1 MTDTLQRLVAALGER
16 YALEREIGAGGMAT
30 VYLARDLRHG
40 RNVAVKVIRPELS
53 GSGGIARFLREIE
66 LAARLQHPHIL
77 PVFDSGTVD
86 DGAGGQMPYFVM
98 PFVEGETLRARLGR
112 EKQLPVEDAVSLAA
126 EVADALA
133 YAHASGVVHR
143 DVKPENILMSGGHG
157 VVADFGVA
165 KAIERGASASGEVT
179 SGLTQVGLAI
189 GTPNY
194 MAPEQA
200 TGREQVDARA
210 DQYS

>member
-1 MTDTLQRLVAALGER
+1 MTDTLQRLIAALGER

-30 VYLARDLRHG
+30 VYLAKDLRHS
-40 RNVAVKVIRPELS
+40 RPVAIKVVRPELS
-53 GSGGIARFLREIE
+53 GPGGIARFLREIE

-86 DGAGGQMPYFVM
+86 DGAGGQTPYFVM

-112 EKQLPVEDAVSLAA
+112 EKQLPVDDAISLAA

-133 YAHASGVVHR
+133 YAHAHGVVHR
-143 DVKPENILMSGGHG
+143 DIKPENILMSGGHG

-165 KAIERGASASGEVT
+165 KAIESGA
-179 SGLTQVGLAI
+179 
-189 GTPNY
+189 
-194 MAPEQA
+194 APP
-200 TGREQVDARA
+200 ARVA
-210 DQYS
+210 PRD

>member
-1 MTDTLQRLVAALGER
+1 MTDPLARLTAALGER

-30 VYLARDLRHG
+30 VFLAKDLRHG
-40 RNVAVKVIRPELS
+40 RPVAIKVVRPELS
-53 GSGGIARFLREIE
+53 GPGGVARFLREIE

-86 DGAGGQMPYFVM
+86 DGAGGQTPYFVM

-112 EKQLPVEDAVSLAA
+112 DNRLTVDDAISLAA

-133 YAHASGVVHR
+133 YAHAQGVVHR
-143 DVKPENILMSGGHG
+143 DIKPENILMSGGHA

-165 KAIERGASASGEVT
+165 KAIESGA
-179 SGLTQVGLAI
+179 
-189 GTPNY
+189 
-194 MAPEQA
+194 APV
-200 TGREQVDARA
+200 R
-210 DQYS
+210 